1 MNKVY
6 DTTDIE
12 FLAEKSIY
20 NESVDFLNNWKP
32 RVPTDYFG
40 HLKNFLDT
48 INKNHDKMDSMN
60 DICVPIFL
68 HVFSIC
74 LVIVMIVILVL
85 KRSAVYLLIFAG
97 TIVLIVTNVF
107 IECKK
112 RDELKSVTQDIKVQ
126 AQLLKLKTQGQIE
139 IIIISPSPKGF
150 YVFSMVRYV
159 IKLIIKYQAPNQQQ
173 KIQVYVNDKLDPVKS
188 DRAKP
193 DPFLQ
198 SELKQPLSATN
209 PPSNNLNINR
219 MQSMPKGDET
229 YHLPMHVVDLYED
242 KQAMA
247 LKSDRS
253 VHRPTK

>member
-1 MNKVY
+1 MNRIY

-12 FLAEKSIY
+12 FLVEKSIY

-32 RVPTDYFG
+32 SVPTDYFG
-40 HLKNFLDT
+40 HLKNFLEA
-48 INKNHDKMDSMN
+48 INKNYDKMDSMN

-97 TIVLIVTNVF
+97 TIVLIVTNIF

-159 IKLIIKYQAPNQQQ
+159 IKLIIKYQPPNQQE
-173 KIQVYVNDKLDPVKS
+173 KIQVYINDKLDPV
-188 DRAKP
+188 KP

-198 SELKQPLSATN
+198 SELKQPLSAKN
-209 PPSNNLNINR
+209 PPTNNLTINR
-219 MQSMPKGDET
+219 MPSMPKEDGT
-229 YHLPMHVVDLYED
+229 YHLPVHEVDLYED

-253 VHRPTK
+253 VHRPTR